1 MKTFFDI
8 LASAASKPTVTNA
21 VSKWAARRIGDPQ
34 QLWGAFGG
42 RSAAGRSVTVDSALQ
57 LSTVWA
63 CVRLISE
70 TIATLPLVLY
80 RRLPDGG
87 REPAKNH
94 PLYDLLRQQPN
105 YDMTAVQMIEAI
117 AASML
122 LWGNAYCEKK
132 EQSQNVTSI
141 NFLLP
146 SKMQVTLKDD
156 GGLKYA
162 YSRNKGQDVID
173 EKRILHIPAFS
184 LDGRVGLSPIAYGA
198 NVMGSAMSAD
208 DAAGATFKNGL
219 VRTVAFKVD
228 RILKKEQRE
237 EFREYVEDNLVGP
250 LNAGRPPI
258 MEMGVDAKELGIN
271 PTDAQMLETRGFSVE
286 EICRFYRVPPWMV
299 GHTQSSTSW
308 GTGMEQQMLGFLTF
322 TLRPWLARIEQS
334 MRKSLLKPEER
345 DTYYAEFG
353 LEGLLRADS
362 ASRAAFYSTMTQNG
376 IYTRDDCREKENLPR
391 MGGNAGVLT
400 VQTNLAPLDQLGQT
414 KDTASAIKNLLGI
427 NDSNETDVFNQYMGK
442 ADE

>member
-1 MKTFFDI
+1 MKSFFDV
-8 LASAASKPTVTNA
+8 LTSAASRPTISNA
-21 VSKWAARRIGDPQ
+21 VSQWATRRIGDPQ
-34 QLWGAFGG
+34 QLWGTFGG
-42 RSAAGRSVTVDSALQ
+42 RSSAGRSVTVDSALQ

-80 RRLPDGG
+80 KRLPDGG
-87 REPAKNH
+87 REPAKEH
-94 PLYDLLRQQPN
+94 PLFELLRQQPN

-132 EQSQNVTSI
+132 VQCKEIVSI

-146 SKMQVTLKDD
+146 SKMKPTLNDD
-156 GGLKYA
+156 GSLKYT
-162 YSRNKGQDVID
+162 YTQKIGQSIID
-173 EKRILHIPAFS
+173 EKSILHIPAFA
-184 LDGRVGLSPIAYGA
+184 LDGRIGLSPIAYGA

-237 EFREYVEDNLVGP
+237 EFREYVEQSLAGP

-258 MEMGVDAKELGIN
+258 MEMGIDAKELGIN

-286 EICRFYRVPPWMV
+286 EICRFYRVPPWML

-322 TLRPWLARIEQS
+322 TLRPWLARIGQS
-334 MRKSLLKPEER
+334 IRKSLLKPEER
-345 DTYYAEFG
+345 EEYYVEFSI
-353 LEGLLRADS
+353 EGLLRADS

-400 VQTNLAPLDQLGQT
+400 VQTNLASLDQLGQA

-427 NDSNETDVFNQYMGK
+427 NDSNEKDVFNKYIGI
-442 ADE
+442 ENE

>member
-1 MKTFFDI
+1 MSFFDV
-8 LASAASKPTVTNA
+8 LTAAASRPTVAGA
-21 VSKWAARRIGDPQ
+21 VSQWASKRIGAPQ
-34 QLWGAFGG
+34 QLWNTFGG
-42 RSAAGRSVTVDSALQ
+42 RSAAGRSVTIDSALQ

-80 RRLPDGG
+80 KRLPDGS
-87 REPAKNH
+87 REPAKDH
-94 PLYDLLRQQPN
+94 PLYNILRQQPN
-105 YDMTAVQMIEAI
+105 YDMTAVQMVEAI

-122 LWGNAYCEKK
+122 LWGNAYSEKRKQGK
-132 EQSQNVTSI
+132 EIVSI
-141 NFLLP
+141 NLLLP
-146 SKMQVTLKDD
+146 SKMKTTLNDD
-156 GGLKYA
+156 GSIKYT
-162 YSRNKGQDVID
+162 YTRKQGQEIIN
-173 EKRILHIPAFS
+173 EKDILHIPAFS
-184 LDGRVGLSPIAYGA
+184 LDGRMGLSPIAYGA

-219 VRTVAFKVD
+219 MRTVAFKID
-228 RILKKEQRE
+228 RVLPKEQRE
-237 EFREYVEDNLVGP
+237 EFRDLVEANLLGP
-250 LNAGRPPI
+250 LNVGRPAI
-258 MEMGVDAKELGIN
+258 MEGGIDAKELGIN
-271 PTDAQMLETRGFSVE
+271 PNDAQMLETRGFSVE

-322 TLRPWLARIEQS
+322 TLRPWLARIEQAI
-334 MRKSLLKPEER
+334 RKSLLEPEER

-353 LEGLLRADS
+353 IEGLLRADS

-391 MGGNAGVLT
+391 MGGNAAVLT
-400 VQTNLAPLDQLGQT
+400 VQTNLTPLDQLGQA

-427 NDSNETDVFNQYMGK
+427 TDANENEAFNTYMGK
-442 ADE
+442 AHE